1 MIPIGGCLGTQK
13 LDTNVHVYEC
23 IFYVFFSIRLC
34 LFRVIIK
41 KENEVNYNVSMV
53 VSSKICFKY
62 KSLLLGKYSNFRPK
76 GGKISRRTFSFPPHH
91 AHLEP
96 ILLPSILTVLSSR
109 VGPQSKVS
117 APCKMVELKLSKWKA
132 TTIML

>member
-34 LFRVIIK
+34 FFQGHIK
-41 KENEVNYNVSMV
+41 KKTRLITMFYMV

-62 KSLLLGKYSNFRPK
+62 KLLLLGKYSNFCPK

-91 AHLEP
+91 AHVEP

-109 VGPQSKVS
+109 VGQQSKVS
-117 APCKMVELKLSKWKA
+117 ATCKMVELKLLKWKA

>member
-1 MIPIGGCLGTQK
+1 MYTY
-13 LDTNVHVYEC
+13 TNVFFMFFLVSGC
-23 IFYVFFSIRLC
+23 VF
-34 LFRVIIK
+34 FRVIIK
-41 KENEVNYNVSMV
+41 KENEVNYIVSMV

-91 AHLEP
+91 AHLEA